1 VLLCFTDNLHINELF
16 FFIYLDI
23 LIVIY
28 VYKSYT
34 FMYVYVSCMPG
45 VHGGQKMSSDS
56 LELELQ
62 KVVSHC
68 VGTGNPLGYL

>member
-1 VLLCFTDNLHINELF
+1 
-16 FFIYLDI
+16 
-23 LIVIY
+23 
-28 VYKSYT
+28 
-34 FMYVYVSCMPG
+34 MYVYVSCMPG